1 MRGLILVLNHFMR
14 KCHFPFL
21 LCINLTAALFLIS
34 FILSSCAE
42 QKIAMRSLKE
52 NVDQELS
59 KQEGTFAVA
68 FKDLSTGK
76 ELLINDTV
84 TFHAASTMKTP
95 VLVEVY
101 KQAAEGKFS
110 LSDSLLIKNE
120 FKSIVDGS
128 PFSLDSTDDSETELY
143 KHIGE
148 KRTISFLLYQMI
160 IVSSNFSTNL
170 IIELVNAKN
179 VSATMQQLG
188 AKDIHVLRGV
198 EDGKAFERG
207 LNNTITAHGLMT
219 LFEKM
224 AKGETVTPAASQAM
238 IDILLDQKF
247 NDIIPAELPA
257 GVKVAHKTGSITGV
271 HHDSGI
277 IFLPNGKKYVL
288 VLLSKNLKDEKAAIK
303 AMAKVSKLIYEFVS
317 R

>member
-1 MRGLILVLNHFMR
+1 
-14 KCHFPFL
+14 
-21 LCINLTAALFLIS
+21 
-34 FILSSCAE
+34 
-42 QKIAMRSLKE
+42 MRSLKE
-52 NVDQELS
+52 NISQELS

-76 ELLINDTV
+76 ELFINDTIA
-84 TFHAASTMKTP
+84 FHAASTMKTP

-110 LSDSLLIKNE
+110 LSDSLTIKNE

-128 PFSLDSTDDSETELY
+128 LFSLDSTDDSETELY

-160 IVSSNFSTNL
+160 IVSSNFATNL

-198 EDGKAFERG
+198 EDGKAFAKG
-207 LNNTITAHGLMT
+207 LNNTITAQGLMI

-224 AKGETVTPAASQAM
+224 TKGETVNPTASKAM

-277 IFLPNGKKYVL
+277 IFLPSGKKYVL

-303 AMAKVSKLIYEFVS
+303 AMANVSKQIYEFVN